1 MKLKHQDLIDL
12 TAELGKAFVRSNARI
27 THILVDGNI
36 VSLHYLHYV
45 KTIENLIEEILLT
58 HFMVN
63 WELKKQ
69 QALQRLSNE
78 STVKLK
84 KLNTKY

>member
-1 MKLKHQDLIDL
+1 ML
-12 TAELGKAFVRSNARI
+12 F
-27 THILVDGNI
+27 
-36 VSLHYLHYV
+36 
-45 KTIENLIEEILLT
+45 T

>member
-1 MKLKHQDLIDL
+1 ML
-12 TAELGKAFVRSNARI
+12 F
-27 THILVDGNI
+27 
-36 VSLHYLHYV
+36 
-45 KTIENLIEEILLT
+45 T

-78 STVKLK
+78 SIIVFIK
-84 KLNTKY
+84 KTEC